1 MDEGGFSSGNESDD
15 DDMQAIIAATLG
27 TGIVVL
33 PKKEPRMVKV
43 DEIKY

>member
-15 DDMQAIIAATLG
+15 DDDMQAIIADSLG

-33 PKKEPRMVKV
+33 PKK
-43 DEIKY
+43 